1 MLCRRRTGHAASR
14 REGHFPIRYSVM
26 SFIFHKGIIFFDMGK
41 IKENHIDSMDFSVYM
56 EGVSVIL
63 QQGDRKSVV

>member
-1 MLCRRRTGHAASR
+1 MLCRRHTGHAASR

-41 IKENHIDSMDFSVYM
+41 IEENHIGSMDFSVYM

-63 QQGDRKSVV
+63 